1 MITEHQKSRSQSDR
15 GSSTKSG
22 QWNFLKDKLE
32 IGKLGHAYLLSG
44 RDIESVQIFAKDF
57 VKFINCTSLNFNSCE
72 NKDKDKKHCGE
83 CQNCKMIDRGV
94 FPDFKVIKSENSK
107 SSVENEKDMMSIDIG
122 QIREVQSFLALKSFY
137 GGFSAEGGSA
147 HGGKAVI
154 IENADRM
161 TTEAQNCLLK
171 SLEEPKGRT
180 IIFLISSKK
189 ELLLNTISS
198 RCQEI
203 KFIDYLSNLEVDE
216 ELNNLLKVIDLDL
229 AEKFRYAKS
238 VNLEGDNFN
247 RILNKLQ
254 RYFRDLIL
262 IEIGVI
268 TNSQFKKEGR
278 SVKKLKKIIELID
291 NIEYQS
297 NIYNIN
303 NKLALEVILMEI

>member
-22 QWNFLKDKLE
+22 HWNFLKDKLE

-57 VKFINCTSLNFNSCE
+57 VKFINCLSSQILPNE
-72 NKDKDKKHCGE
+72 KVGKNKYNAYEGKTWEDK
-83 CQNCKMIDRGV
+83 CQNCKMIDREV

-161 TTEAQNCLLK
+161 TTEAQNCL
-171 SLEEPKGRT
+171 
-180 IIFLISSKK
+180 
-189 ELLLNTISS
+189 
-198 RCQEI
+198 
-203 KFIDYLSNLEVDE
+203 
-216 ELNNLLKVIDLDL
+216 
-229 AEKFRYAKS
+229 
-238 VNLEGDNFN
+238 
-247 RILNKLQ
+247 
-254 RYFRDLIL
+254 
-262 IEIGVI
+262 
-268 TNSQFKKEGR
+268 
-278 SVKKLKKIIELID
+278 
-291 NIEYQS
+291 
-297 NIYNIN
+297 
-303 NKLALEVILMEI
+303 